1 MSLGRDLSRLATDL
15 GERGIQFVNDK
26 AGRRL
31 VSPALPRALVQR
43 ATRLGDKALKFAG
56 NAIERSFNPQTLV
69 LADKTPYDV
78 IYTQDIMSLRYY
90 RPLDDLSIEVEGEP
104 LPVHVPP
111 RRVPVLLV
119 PPLAANTL
127 IFDLLPTR
135 SLVRYLTARGF
146 STYLVDWGE
155 PERQHAHFRFED
167 YAIRLMSA
175 AIERVRE
182 HSGQQDVSLMGY
194 CMGGLFCLAYAG
206 YVHDPKLKNLITIAS
221 PIDAHQAGV
230 AGRLFALMNRPA
242 LWIRKYTSFRV
253 QKLSPRL
260 THIPGGLN
268 ALVFKLTSPLA
279 PLKGWLDLM
288 LNMWDREYV
297 EEYTTYNR
305 VWFNNMWDYPGGLV
319 QDIFINLSVYNTMN
333 RGKFTLADGKVA
345 KLERINCSFL
355 AFGGLTDNLVPIKAA
370 RRVMDLIGSADRQ
383 FHEVPGGHAGVFCG
397 SSAPT
402 NTWKISAD
410 WLAERSD

>member
-1 MSLGRDLSRLATDL
+1 MLNDFTRIATDL
-15 GERGIQFVNDK
+15 SERGIRFVNDK
-26 AGRRL
+26 AGRTL
-31 VSPALPRALVQR
+31 VSPALPREALEQ
-43 ATRLGDKALKFAG
+43 ATRAGDKALKFLS
-56 NAIERSFNPQTLV
+56 NTIERSFNPQNLV
-69 LADKTPYDV
+69 LADKTPYDL
-78 IYTQDIMSLRYY
+78 IWTEDITSLRYY
-90 RPLDDLSIEVEGEP
+90 RPLDDAEIQVEDET
-104 LPVHVPP
+104 LPVQRPAHRIPI
-111 RRVPVLLV
+111 LLV

-127 IFDLLPTR
+127 IFDLFPTR

-146 STYLVDWGE
+146 HTYLLDWGE

-175 AIERVRE
+175 AIGQLRQ

-206 YVHDPKLKNLITIAS
+206 YVHDANLKNLITVAS

-242 LWIRKYTSFRV
+242 LWIRKYTGFRV
-253 QKLSPRL
+253 RSLNPAL

-268 ALVFKLTSPLA
+268 ALAFKLTSPLA

-288 LNMWDREYV
+288 LNMWDRDYV

-305 VWFNNMWDYPGGLV
+305 IWFNNMWDYPGGLV

-370 RRVMDLIGSADRQ
+370 RRVMDLISSADKE

-397 SSAPT
+397 SIAPK
-402 NTWKISAD
+402 NTWTISAD
-410 WLAERSD
+410 WLAERSV

>member
-1 MSLGRDLSRLATDL
+1 MLGELASSAARL
-15 GERGIQFVNDK
+15 GERGIQFVNQK
-26 AGRRL
+26 AGRTL
-31 VSPALPRALVQR
+31 LPESLPGEVLRQ
-43 ATRLGDKALKFAG
+43 ATRAGDRTLKFLS
-56 NAIERSFNPQTLV
+56 NAIERSFNPQNLV

-104 LPVHVPP
+104 LTVQVPA
-111 RRVPVLLV
+111 RRVPIVLV

-127 IFDLLPTR
+127 IFDLFPTR

-146 STYLVDWGE
+146 NTYLVDWGE

-167 YAIRLMSA
+167 YAIRLMSGA
-175 AIERVRE
+175 LEQVRQ
-182 HSGQQDVSLMGY
+182 HSGQRDVSLMGY

-206 YVHDPKLKNLITIAS
+206 YAHDPHLKNLITVAS

-253 QKLSPRL
+253 QSLNPAL

-268 ALVFKLTSPLA
+268 ALAFKLTSPLA

-288 LNMWDREYV
+288 LNMWDRDYV

-370 RRVMDLIGSADRQ
+370 HRVMDLISSADKR
-383 FHEVPGGHAGVFCG
+383 FEEVPGGHAGVFCG
-397 SSAPT
+397 SVAPK
-402 NTWKISAD
+402 NTWKIAAD
-410 WLAERSD
+410 WLSERSD